1 MIRQVSRLLLRPVN
15 AIAATNIS
23 KMSSLSNLETLK
35 VTTPKENIYHVE
47 LNRPDKVN
55 ALNLKMWSE
64 IQTAFD
70 DLSVNPDCRVIV
82 LSGSGKLFTGG
93 IDFKAFMGLGQDM
106 AEEEDLARK
115 AKIVLKS
122 LSGFQ
127 KNLSSIELCQKPVIA
142 AIHNGCIGAG
152 VDMITSTCIRYCT
165 KDAYFQVK
173 EILLGMAADVGT
185 LQRLPKIIG
194 NQSLVRELCYT
205 GRVMKADEA
214 LSAGLVSR
222 VFADKDA
229 MMAGTMEVAQQIAK
243 LSPVAMQASKASLL
257 YSRDHTVQD
266 GLYEIGVRNQFLL
279 QSEDFMNSV
288 MHAVSKAE
296 GDCKYSKL

>member
-15 AIAATNIS
+15 ATAIS
-23 KMSSLSNLETLK
+23 KMSTLSNLQTVK
-35 VTTPKENIYHVE
+35 VSSPKTHIYHVE

-55 ALNLKMWSE
+55 ALNLKMWEE

-82 LSGSGKLFTGG
+82 LSGAGKLFTGG
-93 IDFKAFMGLGQDM
+93 IDFQAFMGLGQKM
-106 AEEEDLARK
+106 AEEEDVARK
-115 AKIVLKS
+115 AKIILKS
-122 LSGFQ
+122 LSSFQ
-127 KNLSSIELCQKPVIA
+127 QNLSSIELCQKPVIA
-142 AIHNGCIGAG
+142 AVHNGCIGAG
-152 VDMITSTCIRYCT
+152 VDMITSTCVRYCT

-205 GRVMKADEA
+205 GRAMKADEA

-243 LSPVAMQASKASLL
+243 LSPVAMQATKASLL
-257 YSRDHTVQD
+257 YARDHTVQE
-266 GLYEIGVRNQFLL
+266 GLHEIGLKNQFLL

-288 MHAVSKAE
+288 MHAATKAE
-296 GDCKYSKL
+296 GDCTYSKL